1 MIETGIHM
9 KPAFFAVAALVITG
23 CDINIQTGP
32 DQHDTQAV
40 ELDKSEMARVELKMG
55 AGELTMDGGSPK
67 LLDADFT
74 YNVASWKP
82 VMRVD
87 SSSFRKQ
94 ITIEQPRGSHGS
106 SNVNYKWNLH
116 VNDTVPMDIVAH
128 LGAGEARLN
137 LGTVNLRSLE
147 MNIGV
152 GEVRVDL
159 RGKPTR
165 DYTVHVNGGVGQ
177 ATIYL
182 PRDVGIVANA
192 HGGIGGINARGLEKR
207 GGSWI
212 NPAHENA
219 PVTIHVDVNGGV
231 GQIDL
236 IAE

>member
-1 MIETGIHM
+1 M

-23 CDINIQTGP
+23 CDINVQTGP

-40 ELDKSEMARVELKMG
+40 ELDKSEMVRVELKMG

-94 ITIEQPRGSHGS
+94 ITIEQPRSSHGGA
-106 SNVNYKWNLH
+106 NVNYKWNLH

>member
-1 MIETGIHM
+1 M
-9 KPAFFAVAALVITG
+9 KPAIVALAALAITG
-23 CDINIQTGP
+23 CDINMVQTGP
-32 DQHDTQAV
+32 DQHDTQSV
-40 ELDKSEMARVELKMG
+40 ELDKSEMARVEVKMG
-55 AGELTMDGGSPK
+55 VGDLTMDGGSPK
-67 LLDADFT
+67 LLDADFI

-82 VMRVD
+82 IVRVD

-94 ITIEQPRGSHGS
+94 ITIEQPHNSHGGSH
-106 SNVNYKWNLH
+106 VTYKWNLH
-116 VNDTVPMDIVAH
+116 LNDTVPVDVVAH
-128 LGAGEARLN
+128 LGAGDARMN
-137 LGTVNLRSLE
+137 LGSVNLRSLE

-165 DYTVHVNGGVGQ
+165 DYTVNVNGGVGQ

-182 PRDVGIVANA
+182 PRDVGIIANA
-192 HGGIGGINARGLEKR
+192 RGGIGDIKVTGLEKR

-219 PVTIHVDVNGGV
+219 PVTIHVDVKGGV
-231 GQIDL
+231 GEIDL